1 MASASITGFLVY
13 KAQDLAVRG
22 ELYES
27 PFVGRMFTFSI
38 AEPYKSDP
46 RNPYREEIAR
56 EEALAHH

>member
-22 ELYES
+22 ASYKS
-27 PFVGRMFTFSI
+27 PFAGWMFMLSI